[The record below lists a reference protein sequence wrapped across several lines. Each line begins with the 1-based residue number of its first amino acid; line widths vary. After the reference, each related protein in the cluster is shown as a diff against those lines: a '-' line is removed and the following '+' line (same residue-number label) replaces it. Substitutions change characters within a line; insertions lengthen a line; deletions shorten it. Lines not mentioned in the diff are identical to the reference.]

1 MKSEELIKIFI
12 PFIGVLLGAI
22 IAGIFSRISNKKAV
36 VSAARIDWVQKV
48 RGQLAEVIVS
58 YNRMKNQ
65 VEKKP
70 IMEISEKLSLDVIKE
85 KFNKD
90 FKDYNLAVKDIEKEF
105 LYMLEVLSLYFPLPK
120 STEDK
125 AKKYRKFYASLYKK
139 YSKVKDWLSNFTP
152 ELPDTTHEEIIE
164 LITNISKKDSYNDS
178 EIYQLRE
185 IVSSYLKREWD
196 RAKKYKK

>member
-65 VEKKP
+65 VEKYP
-70 IMEISEKLSLDVIKE
+70 IKDNSGKLSFDEVNEKYNKDLKDYSDVI
-85 KFNKD
+85 
-90 FKDYNLAVKDIEKEF
+90 L
-105 LYMLEVLSLYFPLPK
+105 K
-120 STEDK
+120 S
-125 AKKYRKFYASLYKK
+125 
-139 YSKVKDWLSNFTP
+139 
-152 ELPDTTHEEIIE
+152 
-164 LITNISKKDSYNDS
+164 
-178 EIYQLRE
+178 
-185 IVSSYLKREWD
+185 
-196 RAKKYKK
+196 

>member
-70 IMEISEKLSLDVIKE
+70 IMESSEKLS
-85 KFNKD
+85 F
-90 FKDYNLAVKDIEKEF
+90 YNLTVKDIEKEF